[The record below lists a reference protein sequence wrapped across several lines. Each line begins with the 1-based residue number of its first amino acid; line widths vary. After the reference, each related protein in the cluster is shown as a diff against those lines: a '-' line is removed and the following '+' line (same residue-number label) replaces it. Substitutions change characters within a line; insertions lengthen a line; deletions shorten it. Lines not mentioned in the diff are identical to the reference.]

1 MKIVTIA
8 GITVLIFLSG
18 LISCRKYLDVVPD
31 NVATID
37 NAFTMRSQAEK
48 YLFTCYSYLQRDGD
62 PEQDP
67 AMLGG
72 DELWENDDNGG
83 IYKNIA
89 KGLQNVVNPYAEN
102 MDYIYRALRD
112 CNIFLENIGKV
123 PDLKDAERRRWIAE

>member
-1 MKIVTIA
+1 MQKYKLT
-8 GITVLIFLSG
+8 GIIVLILLAG
-18 LISCRKYLDVVPD
+18 LTSCRKYLDVVPD

-48 YLFTCYSYLQRDGD
+48 YLFTCYSYIQRDGD

-102 MDYIYRALRD
+102 MDYIYRGLRD

-123 PDLKDAERRRWIAE
+123 P